1 MLFRSLS
8 ALYVFGASFE
18 NATLAAIALFLS
30 LFAAAQAV
38 LFHYWKEEPA
48 RNILAWYALSLFVL
62 FIGFQWKGITVTL
75 LWLQTAVVLFIFGV
89 RRKSNPLR
97 MTAIILIGLTLLK
110 LVALDSLTF
119 STIQKV
125 IAYLV
130 LGVLLLLV
138 SFFYQKYKQQLF
150 GE

>member
-1 MLFRSLS
+1 M
-8 ALYVFGASFE
+8 
-18 NATLAAIALFLS
+18 IALCLA
-30 LFAAAQAV
+30 LFVALQAG
-38 LFHYWKEEPA
+38 LFHYWHEA
-48 RNILAWYALSLFVL
+48 HTRNVMAWYSLSLFVL
-62 FIGFQWKGITVTL
+62 FIGFQWTGIIVTL
-75 LWLQTAVVLFIFGV
+75 LWLATAVVVFVLGV
-89 RRKSNPLR
+89 RRKSNPIR
-97 MTAIILIGLTLLK
+97 MTGITLMGATLLK

-150 GE
+150 ED